1 MMPHG
6 PHHPPTPDV
15 TRPRLHKPIAWLA
28 FAAMWLLVA
37 APTISQVLAVA
48 PAMAMAGSAMHCDEH
63 AGHGGD
69 ASPHAPSLDKCGYC
83 DLLGHSPIVSSVAWL
98 PAATPP
104 SPYRPLSFPSTPRS
118 SRALLLSAAPRGP
131 PADLNA

>member
-1 MMPHG
+1 MIPHG
-6 PHHPPTPDV
+6 LHQHPAPDV

-37 APTISQVLAVA
+37 APPISQVLAAA
-48 PAMAMAGSAMHCDEH
+48 PVMAMADGAMHCDEH

-69 ASPHAPSLDKCGYC
+69 ASPHPSSLDKCGYC
-83 DLLGHSPIVSSVAWL
+83 DLLGHSPVVSSVAWL
-98 PAATPP
+98 PPATPP
-104 SPYRPLSFPSTPRS
+104 SPYRLPWFLSAPRT
-118 SRALLLSAAPRGP
+118 SRTLLLSAAPRGP